1 MIGLILLILFTI
13 ACWVGLVIAVKQ
25 DNDIVECLCGVF
37 GGIASIGLLAAIV
50 SICVLPSNADYAA
63 RNRDRT
69 ANLVES
75 INDKMTTETVNDIIS
90 KAVLINSDIENHRK
104 HVDSKFSGVF
114 YSRKIAELELI
125 ELPELTVVVT
135 DKKTE

>member
-1 MIGLILLILFTI
+1 MIGLILLILLTI
-13 ACWVGLVIAVKQ
+13 GLWTGLVIAVKR
-25 DNDIVECLCGVF
+25 DNDIVEYLCGLI
-37 GGIASIGLLAAIV
+37 GGIASVGLLAAIIC
-50 SICVLPSNADYAA
+50 ICVLPSNADYVA

-90 KAVLINSDIENHRK
+90 KAVLINSDIENHKK

-114 YSRKIAELELI
+114 YSRKIAEMEPI
-125 ELPELTVVVT
+125 VLPELTVVRT
-135 DKKTE
+135 TENTE

>member
-1 MIGLILLILFTI
+1 MIGLILLILLVIGLWT
-13 ACWVGLVIAVKQ
+13 GLVIAVKQ
-25 DNDIVECLCGVF
+25 DNEIVEGLCGVF